1 MKKADFFHTTQQK
14 RILQIDRL
22 LREPGGKTREQICT
36 ALKNHGYAASRHTFL
51 RDIDHMRHDLG
62 APIGYDDRVS
72 PAVPQGHATFWFYQ
86 DRTWTLKDFQVTDDV
101 LFSLLVASKVVERYA
116 GHPLAQDLKAAYDK
130 LGEALNRKV
139 SMSADHLA
147 PVSFFPEPC
156 QQIEPSSWKPVLKAV
171 TTQKMLAME
180 YKSAWGKEAK
190 KDKQRTIHPYHIVNL
205 SGTWYLIGSRSE
217 DDMSFRQYAI
227 SGISKARVLEKRADI
242 PADFDV
248 EEILDVTF
256 GRFLGDPRQ
265 VVSVK
270 VRLSQRVAPLVEGRV
285 FSKKQELRTLPSGD
299 IELSFPA
306 STAGPWPL
314 YHVKGWVLSW
324 GADCEV
330 LEPAELRELVRKDL
344 DAMRDTI
351 ARSGDHQRCR
361 NCSAD
366 ILRP

>member
-1 MKKADFFHTTQQK
+1 
-14 RILQIDRL
+14 
-22 LREPGGKTREQICT
+22 
-36 ALKNHGYAASRHTFL
+36 
-51 RDIDHMRHDLG
+51 
-62 APIGYDDRVS
+62 
-72 PAVPQGHATFWFYQ
+72 
-86 DRTWTLKDFQVTDDV
+86 
-101 LFSLLVASKVVERYA
+101 
-116 GHPLAQDLKAAYDK
+116 
-130 LGEALNRKV
+130 
-139 SMSADHLA
+139 
-147 PVSFFPEPC
+147 
-156 QQIEPSSWKPVLKAV
+156 VLKAV

-314 YHVKGWVLSW
+314 FHVKGWVLSW

-351 ARSGDHQRCR
+351 ARSGDRQRCR
-361 NCSAD
+361 N
-366 ILRP
+366 